1 MAETWN
7 KKEREKKKKQKRN
20 EKAER
25 KKEQKENTNKGGDQ
39 ASMIAYVD
47 EYGNLSDTPPDPRK
61 KIIIKAEDIE
71 ISVPK
76 YDPAN
81 DAASIRTGIIS
92 FFNHDKGFGF
102 IRDMQSQESVFVHIN
117 ALSETVAENN
127 KVSFEV
133 EMGPRGAN
141 AVNVKLVKGNG

>member
-7 KKEREKKKKQKRN
+7 KKEREKKKKQKKK
-20 EKAER
+20 EKAE
-25 KKEQKENTNKGGDQ
+25 KKQEQRENTKKGDNP

-47 EYGNLSDTPPDPRK
+47 EYGNLSDTSPDPRK
-61 KIIIKAEDIE
+61 RISIKAEDIE
-71 ISVPK
+71 ISVPR

-81 DAASIRTGIIS
+81 DIAAVRTGIIS

-102 IRDMQSQESVFVHIN
+102 IKDLQTQESVFVHIN

-141 AVNVKLVKGNG
+141 AINVKLVK

>member
-7 KKEREKKKKQKRN
+7 KKEREKKKKQKKK
-20 EKAER
+20 EKAEKR
-25 KKEQKENTNKGGDQ
+25 QEQRENTNKGDNP

-61 KIIIKAEDIE
+61 RISIKAEDIE
-71 ISVPK
+71 ISIPR

-81 DAASIRTGIIS
+81 DIAGGRTGIIS

-102 IRDMQSQESVFVHIN
+102 IKDQQNGESVFVHIN
-117 ALSETVAENN
+117 ALSEPVAENN
-127 KVSFEV
+127 KVSFEI

-141 AVNVKLVKGNG
+141 AINVKLVK

>member
-7 KKEREKKKKQKRN
+7 KKEREKKKKQKKK
-20 EKAER
+20 EKAE
-25 KKEQKENTNKGGDQ
+25 KKQEQRENSVKGDNPS
-39 ASMIAYVD
+39 SMIAYVD

-61 KIIIKAEDIE
+61 KISIKAEDIE
-71 ISVPK
+71 IGVPR

-81 DAASIRTGIIS
+81 DIAAVRNGIIS

-102 IRDMQSQESVFVHIN
+102 IKDLQTQESVFVHIN
-117 ALSETVAENN
+117 ALSEPVAENN

-141 AVNVKLVKGNG
+141 AINVKLVK

>member
-7 KKEREKKKKQKRN
+7 KKEREKKKKQKKK
-20 EKAER
+20 EKAE
-25 KKEQKENTNKGGDQ
+25 KKQEQRENTSKTGNP
-39 ASMIAYVD
+39 ANMIAYVD

-61 KIIIKAEDIE
+61 KINIKAEDIE

-81 DAASIRTGIIS
+81 DAATSRTGIIS

-102 IRDMQSQESVFVHIN
+102 IKDLQTQESVFVHIN
-117 ALSETVAENN
+117 ALTETVAENN

-141 AVNVKLVKGNG
+141 AINVKLVK

>member
-20 EKAER
+20 EKAQ
-25 KKEQKENTNKGGDQ
+25 KKQEQKENPNKTGNA

-61 KIIIKAEDIE
+61 RISIKAEDIE
-71 ISVPK
+71 ISTPK
-76 YDPAN
+76 YDPAY
-81 DAASIRTGIIS
+81 DLPTSRTGIIS

-102 IRDMQSQESVFVHIN
+102 IKDLQTQESVFVHIN
-117 ALSETVAENN
+117 ALSEPVAENN
-127 KVSFEV
+127 KVSFEI
-133 EMGPRGAN
+133 EMGPRGSN
-141 AVNVKLVKGNG
+141 AINVKLLK

>member
-7 KKEREKKKKQKRN
+7 KKEREKKKKQKKK
-20 EKAER
+20 EKAE
-25 KKEQKENTNKGGDQ
+25 KKLEQKENTNRAENP

-71 ISVPK
+71 IGVPK

-81 DAASIRTGIIS
+81 DAAISRTGVIT

-102 IRDMQSQESVFVHIN
+102 IKDQQTGESVFVHIN
-117 ALSETVAENN
+117 AISEAVEENT
-127 KVSFEV
+127 KVNFEI
-133 EMGPRGAN
+133 EMGPRGSN
-141 AVNVKLVKGNG
+141 AINVKPVK